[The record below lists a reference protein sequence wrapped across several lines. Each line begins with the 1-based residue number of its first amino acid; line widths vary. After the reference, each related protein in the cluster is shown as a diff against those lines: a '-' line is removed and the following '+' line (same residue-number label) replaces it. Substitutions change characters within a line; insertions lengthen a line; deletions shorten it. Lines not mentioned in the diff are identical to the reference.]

1 VDTGISTS
9 AAGDRWW
16 HSLIPGKTGVDTRLP
31 SGEPGAADIW
41 AGLTPALGLRVA
53 GLILAASSVF
63 LAALIGSSVSTEQT
77 DEIVIAVAFGLGLGF
92 GIALVVVSLR
102 SAPAW
107 LMHAVPIAFFS
118 LLFLTISNLGDAEPR
133 LVMGYATVLVWV
145 ALFMSPRSLALYA
158 SIALGIFI
166 ATFARHTDDP
176 LAGLSILIATI
187 LLVTICVVTAMARE
201 HLDRVTRQAAE
212 LSGRDP
218 LTGLANLRPLHEKME
233 MLIRKTEREK
243 TELALLIV
251 ELDDFKLVNDRY
263 SRTTGDRT
271 LQAVAEALA
280 GVVRANELVARRGGA
295 EFAFVTETSDPREIE
310 ALIERIS
317 GEIAVARL
325 AVCPDGPTGITV
337 GVATC
342 RSGDTVA
349 RLMSRADKALREART
364 GLDGGRVI
372 DDGTL

>member
-1 VDTGISTS
+1 MDIGVTTS
-9 AAGDRWW
+9 AAGGRWW
-16 HSLIPGKTGVDTRLP
+16 HSLVPGKTGVQTRLP
-31 SGEPGAADIW
+31 TGEPGAADIW

-53 GLILAASSVF
+53 GIILAASSVF
-63 LAALIGSSVSTEQT
+63 LTALIGVSAANA
-77 DEIVIAVAFGLGLGF
+77 EIDMTVIVVTAGAGLGF
-92 GIALVVVSLR
+92 GVALVVVSLR
-102 SAPAW
+102 SAPEW
-107 LMHAVPIAFFS
+107 LMHAVPIAFFG

-145 ALFMSPRSLALYA
+145 ALFMSPRALALYA

-166 ATFARHTDDP
+166 VTFARHTDDP

-218 LTGLANLRPLHEKME
+218 LTGLANLRPLHEKVE
-233 MLIRKTEREK
+233 MLIRKAEREK
-243 TELALLIV
+243 TELSMLIV

-263 SRTTGDRT
+263 SRATGDRT
-271 LQAVAEALA
+271 LQAVAKALA
-280 GVVRANELVARRGGA
+280 GVVRRNELVARRGGA
-295 EFAFVTETSDPREIE
+295 EFAFVTETADRQEIE

-317 GEIAVARL
+317 GEIAIARL

-337 GVATC
+337 GAAPY
-342 RSGDTVA
+342 RPGDTVA
-349 RLMSRADKALREART
+349 RMMSRADKALREARA
-364 GLDGGRVI
+364 GLDGGRVV
-372 DDGTL
+372 DDESF